1 MTTTCAR
8 CTTDEDYA
16 KVSSFLI
23 ERRHDLHLSYMTMD
37 MVTLLY
43 NYITEGHLL
52 QITNDEGDVLA
63 AGAYYHGTPEHNFLD
78 KGTVLVDFTVFDQAV
93 RGTRL
98 FLKGLKYLVEAIRAA
113 HPEVQEI
120 RMAAF
125 ADNVYVCNLYAKFNT
140 SSYTRQGEIGEEI
153 IFCSDLDSLWTRL
166 QKFDRL
172 NLK

>member
-23 ERRHDLHLSYMTMD
+23 EHRHDLHLSYMTMD

-52 QITNDEGDVLA
+52 QITNDEGRVLGA
-63 AGAYYHGTPEHNFLD
+63 CAYYHGTPEHNFLD
-78 KGTVLVDFTVFDQAV
+78 KETVLFDFTVFDQAV

-98 FLKGLKYLVEAIRAA
+98 FLKGLKYLVNTIRTE
-113 HPEVQEI
+113 HPEVREI
-120 RMAAF
+120 RMVAF
-125 ADNVYVCNLYAKFNT
+125 ADNAYVCNLYAKFNT
-140 SSYTRQGEIGEEI
+140 SSYAREGLLGEEI
-153 IFCSDLDSLWTRL
+153 IFCTDIDYLWTRL